1 MKRTYSNFKKLKKI
15 LMIFDKQLT
24 IKILILSYS
33 NLFFTHHDHF
43 FMYII
48 LEYKL
53 FIRYCTR
60 IVWKLMK

>member
-1 MKRTYSNFKKLKKI
+1 
-15 LMIFDKQLT
+15 MIFDKQLT

-43 FMYII
+43 FMYITLEYYII

-53 FIRYCTR
+53 FIRYCTK

>member
-1 MKRTYSNFKKLKKI
+1 
-15 LMIFDKQLT
+15 MIFDKQLT

-33 NLFFTHHDHF
+33 NLFFMHHDHF